1 MNAPI
6 ANSNFNQ
13 LWAMNNNRDIDFI
26 QQFGKNLRKI
36 RRDKKMSQD
45 DLAINADTSRSQVA
59 RIERGIINPTITT
72 VNKFAEALQVD
83 IQILFQ
89 FDA

>member
-1 MNAPI
+1 MYAPA
-6 ANSNFNQ
+6 ANSYFNQ
-13 LWAMNNNRDIDFI
+13 LWTMNNNRDIDFI

-36 RRDKKMSQD
+36 RKDKKMSQE

-83 IQILFQ
+83 IQSLFQ
-89 FDA
+89 FYV